1 MIEIDGSYGEGS
13 GQLVRTAAALAA
25 ITGTAVAI
33 TNVRAKRANPGLAAQ
48 HLTAV
53 KAVAT
58 LCDAE
63 TDGLALKSQRLLFRP
78 RRLRGGEFQ
87 FTRPVPCRKCVDAS
101 VRTRHFVKVPVYST
115 NINSLC

>member
-1 MIEIDGSYGEGS
+1 MIEIDGSYGEGG

-25 ITGTAVAI
+25 ITGAAVTI
-33 TNVRAKRANPGLAAQ
+33 TGIRARRANPGLAAQ

-63 TDGLALKSQRLLFRP
+63 IDGLALKSQRLAFR
-78 RRLRGGEFQ
+78 RRKTL
-87 FTRPVPCRKCVDAS
+87 
-101 VRTRHFVKVPVYST
+101 
-115 NINSLC
+115 I